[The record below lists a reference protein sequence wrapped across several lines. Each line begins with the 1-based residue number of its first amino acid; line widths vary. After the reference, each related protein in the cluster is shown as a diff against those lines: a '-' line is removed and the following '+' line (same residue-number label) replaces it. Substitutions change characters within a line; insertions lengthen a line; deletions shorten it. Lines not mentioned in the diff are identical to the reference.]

1 MVMSMTGYGKG
12 EYQEH
17 GYAITVELKGVNH
30 RYFDMGFRTA
40 RRYQSLEDRVRDMIK
55 ETVSR
60 GRVEVSLNVET
71 TGEQTRDI
79 KVDKDLAIA
88 YYMSLKDLADSLGI
102 ATDLN
107 ILELFRLPDVFIL
120 DEAEEDLDVIWTV
133 VAPALEAAIAD
144 FTQMRRR
151 EGNHLV
157 TDIKERDLYIRQ
169 LVDVIE
175 ERSPQVVKEHGER
188 LKKRLADLLSDT
200 TLDES
205 RLAQEVA
212 ILADKASITEEIVRL
227 RSHSLQ
233 LQDLLSS
240 EQPVGR
246 KCDFLIQ
253 EMFREINTIGSKA
266 NDLKI
271 SQLTVEVKAELEKI
285 REQIQNIE

>member
-12 EYQEH
+12 ECLDM
-17 GYAITVELKGVNH
+17 GYSVTVELKGVNH

-40 RRYQSLEDRVRDMIK
+40 RRYQGLEDRVRDMVK
-55 ETVSR
+55 DSVSR
-60 GRVEVSLNVET
+60 GRVEISLNVEQ

-79 KVDKDLAIA
+79 KVDKELAIA
-88 YYMSLKDLADSLGI
+88 YYMSLKDLADSLEI
-102 ATDLN
+102 SPDLS
-107 ILELFRLPDVFIL
+107 IIELFRLPDVFTL
-120 DEAEEDLDVIWTV
+120 DEAEEDLDVIWA
-133 VAPALEAAIAD
+133 VAARALDAAVAD
-144 FTQMRRR
+144 FTQMRLR
-151 EGNHLV
+151 EGRNLV
-157 TDIKERDLYIRQ
+157 ADIKDRDLYIRQ
-169 LVDVIE
+169 LVDTIE
-175 ERSPQVVKEHGER
+175 ERSPQVVREYGER
-188 LKKRLADLLSDT
+188 LRKRLADLLGDT

-212 ILADKASITEEIVRL
+212 LLADKASITEEIVRL

-233 LQDLLSS
+233 LEDLLDSN
-240 EQPVGR
+240 QPVGR

-285 REQIQNIE
+285 REQVQNIE

>member
-12 EYQEH
+12 ECLDQ
-17 GYAITVELKGVNH
+17 GYSITVELKGVNH

-40 RRYQSLEDRVRDMIK
+40 RRYQGLEDRVRDLVK
-55 ETVSR
+55 GAVSR
-60 GRVEVSLNVET
+60 GRVEVSLNVEQ

-88 YYMSLKDLADSLGI
+88 YYMSLKDLA
-102 ATDLN
+102 ATLN
-107 ILELFRLPDVFIL
+107 IAPDLSVIELFRLPDVFIL
-120 DEAEEDLDVIWTV
+120 DETEEDLEVIWSV
-133 VAPALEAAIAD
+133 VAPALVAAVDD
-144 FTQMRRR
+144 FAQMRMR
-151 EGNHLV
+151 EGYNLV
-157 TDIKERDLYIRQ
+157 ADIRERDLYIRE
-169 LVDVIE
+169 LVNAIE
-175 ERSPQVVKEHGER
+175 ERSPQVVREHGER

-200 TLDES
+200 ALDEN

-233 LQDLLSS
+233 LQDLLNS

-246 KCDFLIQ
+246 KGDFLIQ